1 MENVLLDGRLE
12 LSNNRVECAV
22 KELVIGRKN
31 WLFFTSFKR
40 TRSSRIILSVIRL
53 AEANGLNCRK
63 YLEYLFTELPNLSVL
78 GDAKALQVIY
88 HGRRKFKQDV
98 QDKSH

>member
-40 TRSSRIILSVIRL
+40 TRSSRIILPRL
-53 AEANGLNCRK
+53 HN
-63 YLEYLFTELPNLSVL
+63 
-78 GDAKALQVIY
+78 
-88 HGRRKFKQDV
+88 
-98 QDKSH
+98 